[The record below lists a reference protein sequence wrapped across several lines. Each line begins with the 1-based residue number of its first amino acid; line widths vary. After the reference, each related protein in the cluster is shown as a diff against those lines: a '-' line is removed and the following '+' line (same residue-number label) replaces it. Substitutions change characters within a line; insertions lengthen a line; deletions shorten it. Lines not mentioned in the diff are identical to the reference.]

1 MTEVIGCGIDIEELN
16 RFTKHF
22 SDSVKTPPFAS
33 MVFSENEIE
42 KNLNNRP
49 ELTFPLGF
57 SCKEA
62 FFKAFGVSWTNS
74 KISWKDI
81 ELLFL
86 NNENINDYSIRLNG
100 FAKELYEENECTEII
115 SSFDFT
121 NIFVTFNVI
130 LLSNKN

>member
-22 SDSVKTPPFAS
+22 SDIKETPLFAK
-33 MVFSENEIE
+33 MVFSEAEIE
-42 KNLNNRP
+42 NNLQFTP

-62 FFKAFGVSWTNS
+62 FFKALGVSWTNS

-81 ELLFL
+81 ELLFQ
-86 NNENINDYSIRLNG
+86 NNKNIHEFSIRLSG
-100 FAKELYEENECTEII
+100 FAKEFYEENCCTKII

-121 NIFVTFNVI
+121 KSFVTFNVI
-130 LLSNKN
+130 LLSNKK